1 MKYLEI
7 KDNKGYYWNDK
18 EMVEIDQI
26 NKDELLKLINHVEE
40 DEFEMDAYDEK
51 QLQNKAHQIIYQNIH
66 SKLNDFLSDK
76 EQFNRE
82 VDELYANAI
91 GEYSVDLEAET
102 DEEDV
107 VETEVPEEEE
117 EINPDD
123 IPF

>member
-26 NKDELLKLINHVEE
+26 NKDELLKLINHAED

-51 QLQNKAHQIIYQNIH
+51 QLQNKAHQIIYQSLH
-66 SKLNDFLSDK
+66 TKLSDFLTDK
-76 EQFNRE
+76 GQFNAD
-82 VDELYANAI
+82 VDTLYAEAI
-91 GEYSVDLEAET
+91 GEYSADVEAET
-102 DEEDV
+102 DEEDI
-107 VETEVPEEEE
+107 EESEDTEEEE
-117 EINPDD
+117 NSNPED